1 MKMVVG
7 LGNPGQKYNGTRHNV
22 GFEVIAEL
30 AKRYDVGRPKSK
42 FNGEFAE
49 TIIQNEKTVLVC
61 PLTFM
66 NLSGQCIRAAV
77 DFYKLDLDNLLVVCD
92 DFNLDLGRIRLR
104 PNGSAGG
111 QNGLNDTINRL
122 GSRDFGRLRLGIGK
136 PPPQW
141 DVSNYVLG
149 KFDAENRTEID
160 RAVLRSA
167 NATEVWIAEG
177 MQAAMNQFNA
187 DPNKPSKNKNPKPDT
202 TAGNSQSAD
211 DSESSVIE
219 QSTPDNEKT
228 D

>member
-22 GFEVIAEL
+22 GFDVIAEL

-49 TIIQNEKTVLVC
+49 TIINNQKTVLVC

-77 DFYKLDLDNLLVVCD
+77 DFYKLELDNLLIVCD
-92 DFNLDLGRIRLR
+92 DFNLALGRIRMR

-122 GSRDFGRLRLGIGK
+122 SSREFGRLRLGIGQ

-149 KFDAENRTEID
+149 KFDSNDRTEVDKMIV
-160 RAVLRSA
+160 RAA
-167 NATEVWIAEG
+167 NATEVWVADG
-177 MQAAMNQFNA
+177 MSTAMNKFNA
-187 DPNKPSKNKNPKPDT
+187 DPNQPKKKKQTKSDEEGCDSK
-202 TAGNSQSAD
+202 
-211 DSESSVIE
+211 DSEPKNDKDQRPE
-219 QSTPDNEKT
+219 
-228 D
+228 